1 MIKKRDCFLSV
12 VETIQVILSV
22 IKIDRINLCDKP

>member
-12 VETIQVILSV
+12 VETIPVILSV
-22 IKIDRINLCDKP
+22 IKIDLKNSL